1 MENEV
6 RLAENKS
13 VQVNRSKLD
22 QVLAELAISLLL
34 WPRPDRSILPLA
46 IHIVNPDRN

>member
-22 QVLAELAISLLL
+22 QVLAELAIFSLLL

-46 IHIVNPDRN
+46 IHIVID